1 MRNLLVPVD
10 LSEIS
15 IAVVEQA
22 SCLAQSLTSSVWL
35 LHVLLR
41 APDSVPF
48 NLDRAMFRKEVAKEL
63 RNRRRQLH
71 ELAGQLR
78 ENRVHVITRLIPGAV
93 NTTILA
99 EAERINADLV
109 IMGSHGH
116 GNVYHTLFGGVGQ
129 NVMRKLSCPVMLVSA
144 PKFSAG
150 SQRAGQESRVCGE
163 IPSQ

>member
-15 IAVVEQA
+15 SAVVERA

-41 APDSVPF
+41 APDAVPF
-48 NLDRAMFRKEVAKEL
+48 NLDRAMLRGEIAKEL

-71 ELAGQLR
+71 DLARQLR
-78 ENRVHVITRLIPGAV
+78 EDRVHVITRLIPGTV
-93 NTTILA
+93 NTTIVA

-116 GNVYHTLFGGVGQ
+116 GNVYHALFGGVGQ
-129 NVMRKLSCPVMLVSA
+129 SVMRKVSCPVMLVSA
-144 PKFSAG
+144 PKSG
-150 SQRAGQESRVCGE
+150 PGWQLAGQECGIRSE
-163 IPSQ
+163 IRSQ

>member
-15 IAVVEQA
+15 IPLVERA
-22 SCLAQSLTSSVWL
+22 SCLAQSFTSRVWL
-35 LHVLLR
+35 LHVLLG

-48 NLDRAMFRKEVAKEL
+48 NLDRAMFRAEVAKEL
-63 RNRRRQLH
+63 RSRRRQLH
-71 ELAGQLR
+71 DLARQLR
-78 ENRVHVITRLIPGAV
+78 EDRVHVITRLIPGAV
-93 NTTILA
+93 NTTIVA

-116 GNVYHTLFGGVGQ
+116 GNVYHALFGGVGQ
-129 NVMRKLSCPVMLVSA
+129 SVRRKVSCPVMLVSP
-144 PKFSAG
+144 PKSRPG
-150 SQRAGQESRVCGE
+150 WQRAGQESGVCGE